1 MRGGGNVN
9 LFTSVLGM
17 WSADVGIDLGTANT
31 LVHVRGRGIVLDE
44 PSVVAVSKRTGQV
57 LAVGTEARRML
68 GRTPA
73 DIIATRPLRNGVI
86 ADFEHAEQMLRHFIA
101 RAHNRAWHVSAP
113 RVVIG
118 IPSGVTEVEKR
129 AVTDAA
135 TMAGAR
141 EAHLVEE
148 PMAAAIGAGLPIQ
161 AAGGSMIVDIGG
173 GTTEVAVISLG
184 GVVAATSARIG
195 GDGMDDAIVQ
205 YVRRNMGLLIGERTA
220 EDIKMAMGSAF
231 PIIEERPFLVRGRDL
246 MTGLPKTVE
255 MTTAHVREALAG
267 VLIDIVR
274 AVRSTL
280 DATPPELV
288 EDIMERGLVVCGGGA
303 LLMGLDKLLAH
314 ETLMPVR
321 VAEDPLTCVVR
332 GTGIVLEQID
342 TLNRVLLRTRRV
354 RALRY

>member
-1 MRGGGNVN
+1 MN
-9 LFTSVLGM
+9 LLTSVLGM

-73 DIIATRPLRNGVI
+73 DIVAMRPLRNGVI

-101 RAHNRAWHVSAP
+101 RAHNRAWHVSHP
-113 RVVIG
+113 RIVIG

-141 EAHLVEE
+141 EAHLIEE

-205 YVRRNMGLLIGERTA
+205 YVRRNLGLLIGERTA
-220 EDIKMAMGSAF
+220 EDIKIAMGSAF
-231 PIIEERPFLVRGRDL
+231 PTPEERAFVVRGRDL
-246 MTGLPKTVE
+246 VTGLPRTVE

-267 VLIDIVR
+267 ALIDIVR
-274 AVRSTL
+274 AVKSTL

-288 EDIMERGLVVCGGGA
+288 EDIMERGIVVCGGGA
-303 LLMGLDKLLAH
+303 LLAGLDKLLAH

-321 VAEDPLTCVVR
+321 IAEDPLTCVVR
-332 GTGIVLEQID
+332 GTGIVLEKID
-342 TLNRVLLRTRRV
+342 SLDRVLLRTRRV

>member
-1 MRGGGNVN
+1 
-9 LFTSVLGM
+9 M

-231 PIIEERPFLVRGRDL
+231 PIVEERSFLVRGRDL